1 MVEPEGRSARK
12 RQAILDA
19 AAATFLEHGF
29 VGTTMDQIAAVA
41 GVSKQTVYKH
51 FGDKQALFTAA
62 VVDIIENAA
71 RRSADEMA
79 GLAAGG
85 DLQHGLE
92 ELARATVRVLTAP
105 PIVRW
110 RRLIIGEADRFPDLA
125 RTWHERAI
133 EAGYRSLAAL
143 LAELDAQGRL
153 RVDDPLRAAQHFHWL
168 ALSVPMNTV
177 MFIEKSY
184 SAQEIDDYATSAVR
198 VFLAAYGV
206 SRRA

>member
-1 MVEPEGRSARK
+1 M
-12 RQAILDA
+12 
-19 AAATFLEHGF
+19 
-29 VGTTMDQIAAVA
+29 
-41 GVSKQTVYKH
+41 
-51 FGDKQALFTAA
+51 
-62 VVDIIENAA
+62 
-71 RRSADEMA
+71 
-79 GLAAGG
+79 
-85 DLQHGLE
+85 
-92 ELARATVRVLTAP
+92 RVLTPAF
-105 PIVRW
+105 V
-110 RRLIIGEADRFPDLA
+110 GRFAGRMLNIHPSLLPKYPGLH
-125 RTWHERAI
+125 THQRAI

-143 LAELDAQGRL
+143 FADLDAHGRL